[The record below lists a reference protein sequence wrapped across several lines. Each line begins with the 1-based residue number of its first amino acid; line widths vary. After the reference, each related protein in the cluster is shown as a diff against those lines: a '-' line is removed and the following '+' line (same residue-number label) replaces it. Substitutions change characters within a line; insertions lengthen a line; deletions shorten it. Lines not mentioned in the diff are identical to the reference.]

1 MRVRPRA
8 WKIRAMALD
17 WQRIVFTEHMVEA
30 AAVVAEC
37 HVAFDFEGDETVAY
51 EIKVYRTLKG
61 DGDPYFAV
69 GVNRADADGIPAR
82 RHRRHGRGRAERLP
96 REGGRAP
103 PAAGEA
109 EELATEPLRS

>member
-1 MRVRPRA
+1 MRLPPHP
-8 WKIRAMALD
+8 WQIRAMALD

-61 DGDPYFAV
+61 SGDPYFAV
-69 GVNRADADGIPAR
+69 GVNRADADGYRPVGTADTPEEALNACLAMAGVH
-82 RHRRHGRGRAERLP
+82 HRRLVKQQR
-96 REGGRAP
+96 
-103 PAAGEA
+103 
-109 EELATEPLRS
+109 

>member
-1 MRVRPRA
+1 
-8 WKIRAMALD
+8 MAPN
-17 WQRIVFTEHMVEA
+17 WQRIVLTEHMVEA

-69 GVNRADADGIPAR
+69 GVNREDASGFRPVGAGESAEDALNACLAKAGVH
-82 RHRRHGRGRAERLP
+82 HRRLVKQKG
-96 REGGRAP
+96 
-103 PAAGEA
+103 
-109 EELATEPLRS
+109 